1 MAEKEFNLLRE
12 PWIRVMR
19 PDTTVDELPLPQV
32 LTRSHEYISLAGE
45 MPTQDAAM
53 LRLLLAV
60 LHAVFTRVNENG
72 ISAPLQNEDD
82 ALDRWEALWNRGRIP
97 AAPVEE
103 YFLRYEERFWLF
115 HPERPFWQAPAA
127 KIGTEYSAAK
137 LNGEMSES
145 SNKNRLFP
153 ARTGEA
159 KRTLTFA
166 EAARWLLYVNGFDDT
181 SAKPKGKDLPSVGAG
196 WLGKL
201 GLIWARGRNLFETL
215 MLNLVLVN
223 AEERAPWASSV
234 PIWELEAVREQERVQ
249 IPLLLDQAALLTL
262 QSRRLLL
269 DRQEDQVTGFRLLGG
284 DFFPRKNAFVEQ
296 MTLWRPI
303 VEKKNIVGYQ
313 PVRHDPAR
321 KLWREFSAMTEQS
334 DQEGHCPG
342 VITWHRMLIQADVLD
357 KRQFIAYQIAAA
369 QYGDKDFFVT
379 DTFSDGITFQA
390 GILTDLGWS
399 WRMSI
404 ADEVKRCERAAYYV
418 GLLALQLRKAA
429 GGTGKG
435 EEADSERAKAEFFYR
450 VDEPFRHWLTTLDA
464 TQDETARLDAQQSW
478 QETLRGIAMNLGRE
492 LADAAGPAAYR
503 GRTLMES
510 TGKGKDKEAVFYSS
524 PKALGR
530 YQGYISALL
539 ERRDD
544 DANP

>member
-1 MAEKEFNLLRE
+1 MNEKEFNLLRE

-19 PDTTVDELPLPQV
+19 PDATVDELTLPQV
-32 LTRSHEYISLAGE
+32 LTRAHEYLSLAGE
-45 MPTQDAAM
+45 MPTQDVAV

-72 ISAPLQNEDD
+72 IPTLLQNEDD
-82 ALDRWEALWNRGRIP
+82 AFDRWEALWMRGSIL
-97 AAPVEE
+97 AAPVED
-103 YFLRYEERFWLF
+103 YLFRYEERFWLF
-115 HPERPFWQAPAA
+115 HPERPFWQVTGA

-145 SNKNRLFP
+145 SNKIRIF
-153 ARTGEA
+153 ATRTGEA

-223 AEERAPWASSV
+223 AEERAPWASAI
-234 PIWELEAVREQERVQ
+234 PAWELEAVREQERVQ
-249 IPLLLDQAALLTL
+249 IPLLPDQAALLTL

-269 DRQEDQVTGFRLLGG
+269 DRQDDQVTGFRLLGG
-284 DFFPRKNAFVEQ
+284 DFFPRQNAFVEQ

-303 VEKKNIVGYQ
+303 VEKKSIVGYQ
-313 PVRHDPAR
+313 PIRHDPAR

-334 DQEGHCPG
+334 NQEGHCPG
-342 VITWHRMLIQADVLD
+342 IITWHRMLIQADVLD
-357 KRQFIAYQIAAA
+357 KRQFIAYQIAVA

-390 GILTDLGWS
+390 GILSDLGWS
-399 WRMSI
+399 WRRII
-404 ADEVKRCERAAYYV
+404 ADEVKRCERAAYYI
-418 GLLALQLRKAA
+418 GLLALHLRKAA
-429 GGTGKG
+429 GGAGKG
-435 EEADSERAKAEFFYR
+435 ETADGERAKAEFFYR
-450 VDEPFRHWLTTLDA
+450 VDEPFRQWLRTLDA
-464 TQDETARLDAQQSW
+464 SQEETTRLAAQRTW
-478 QETLRGIAMNLGRE
+478 QKTLRDIAMKLGRE

-503 GRTLMES
+503 GHTVMES
-510 TGKGKDKEAVFYSS
+510 IGKSKDKEAVFYSS

-539 ERRDD
+539 ERSDD